1 MIWTKFYFHNKSIQ
15 RGTIRFGLTLLFFQ
29 SLSTYWS
36 TRCLEYSLKILQWLQ
51 SFFKA
56 LLTKTYKKKRKRKFS
71 FKAILLEHEFQNCS
85 KKYHHLTRDKNDD
98 FQNYFFVILGVF
110 SSKNALTFFGFFVK
124 IAVFF
129 IFKIQV
135 NSKSALSLGGGS
147 LSRRFL
153 FFWK

>member
-1 MIWTKFYFHNKSIQ
+1 MDWLYYFFKAFQHTDQ
-15 RGTIRFGLTLLFFQ
+15 RGILM
-29 SLSTYWS
+29 
-36 TRCLEYSLKILQWLQ
+36 YSLKILQWLQ

-110 SSKNALTFFGFFVK
+110 SSKNALLFFRFFVK

-135 NSKSALSLGGGS
+135 NSKSALSLGGGR